1 MGKQVYYAVVPKNGR
16 VAYGYQNINADLI
29 PASRRHLWSS
39 YPFLIRKGGHY
50 YYKHRGVGYIQI
62 QADDTILIS
71 KKMDECLN
79 APEQWE
85 LYGLI
90 PIYEKGVCLE
100 HCTVLRRLWYFF
112 FEPDKTDYMA
122 YIHPREPDSG
132 P

>member
-1 MGKQVYYAVVPKNGR
+1 MEKQVYYAVVQKDGK
-16 VAYGYQNINADLI
+16 VAYGYQNINAELI
-29 PASRRHLWSS
+29 QSSKRHLWAS
-39 YPFLIRKGGHY
+39 YPFILRDGDYY
-50 YYKHRGVGYIQI
+50 YYKHRKGGYTKM
-62 QADDTILIS
+62 QAEDTILIS

-100 HCTVLRRLWYFF
+100 QCTVLRRLWYFF

-122 YIHPREPDSG
+122 YIHPREPDSE